1 MPTNRGDLN
10 SCTQPF
16 PSDIDEAALARFV
29 ACFPYPMQV
38 FIPDGTLVMVNDAF
52 LREFHIPEA
61 ARVVGRYNVLQDPT
75 IKEYGVD
82 GYIRRAFAG
91 EVVFARDV
99 RVPVRVLKEH
109 LDIPVISREM
119 QFEDISSFPIF
130 GTDGRLLYVVN
141 ILLAKRRYYERGEI
155 MEAISHIEAN
165 WKEAFCAE
173 DVARVVNLSPSYFCR
188 LFKTHTGST
197 PHEYYIQ
204 YKIEKLKEALFDA
217 NLTVEQAFTTCG
229 VTYHGYYARLF
240 RERTGYSPSEYRR
253 LAQK

>member
-1 MPTNRGDLN
+1 MPANCGDLD
-10 SCTQPF
+10 SCARPLT
-16 PSDIDEAALARFV
+16 SDIDETSLARFV

-52 LREFHIPEA
+52 LREFRLPGAEH
-61 ARVVGRYNVLQDPT
+61 VVGRYNILQDPT

-91 EVVFARDV
+91 EIVFARDV
-99 RVPVRVLKEH
+99 RVPVRVLKDN
-109 LDIPVISREM
+109 LDIPVVSREM
-119 QFEDISSFPIF
+119 QYEDISSFPITD
-130 GTDGRLLYVVN
+130 TDGLLLYVVN

-155 MEAISHIEAN
+155 MEAISHIETN
-165 WKEAFCAE
+165 WKDAFCVE
-173 DVARVVNLSPSYFCR
+173 DLARCVNLSASYFCR
-188 LFKTHTGST
+188 LFKTHTGTT
-197 PHEYYIQ
+197 PHEYYIR
-204 YKIEKLKEALFDA
+204 YKIEKLKETLFDA
-217 NLTVEQAFTTCG
+217 NLTVEQAFTACG